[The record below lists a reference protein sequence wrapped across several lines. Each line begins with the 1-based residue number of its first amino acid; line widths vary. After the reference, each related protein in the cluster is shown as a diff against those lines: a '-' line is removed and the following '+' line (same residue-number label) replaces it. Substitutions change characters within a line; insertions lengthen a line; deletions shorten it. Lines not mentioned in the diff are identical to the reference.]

1 LWKLAVS
8 KTNSENSATTPGQD
22 IEAEEFTRMYQLI
35 YYSTSLVPAL
45 DEGGRKHIENI
56 FGVAT
61 MRNAKSGVTGALAF
75 NENYFA
81 QVLEAAFDA
90 VKATFAGI
98 ASDGRHTKV
107 VVLQEG
113 WVEAWDFAQWA
124 MAYVEDEASIHVMS
138 AHLQLQDLLS
148 KERQMAAMALVEM
161 MKFWLLRST

>member
-1 LWKLAVS
+1 VP
-8 KTNSENSATTPGQD
+8 KTNYETSSPTPRPAIESEED
-22 IEAEEFTRMYQLI
+22 TRIYQLT

-45 DEGGRKHIENI
+45 DKGGRKQIENI
-56 FGVAT
+56 FRVALL
-61 MRNAKSGVTGALAF
+61 RNAKSGVTGALAF

>member
-22 IEAEEFTRMYQLI
+22 IGAEEFTRMYQLI

-61 MRNAKSGVTGALAF
+61 TRNAKSGVTGALAF
-75 NENYFA
+75 NEFYFS
-81 QVLEAAFDA
+81 QVLEGTYEA
-90 VKATFAGI
+90 VKSVFGSI
-98 ASDGRHTKV
+98 LKDDRHAKIL
-107 VVLQEG
+107 VLQEG
-113 WVEAWDFAQWA
+113 WVEARDFAQWA

-138 AHLQLQDLLS
+138 ANLRLQDILS
-148 KERQMAAMALVEM
+148 KERPKAAMALMEM